1 MRFSLRWL
9 AVDRV
14 SIIYFCIINLK
25 SNSPTEVSSS
35 TYLLDSYIIFRFT
48 ASILDLVRQWKS
60 WNELCAWRFCF
71 PTKNCIFATMFSTV
85 CMPYYVI
92 RFIGYPLESGI
103 MMLFAPA
110 SIHPDSFAL
119 SDNFSLNRL
128 MDFYSPSKISGRFRI
143 ALLKIFIIVV
153 EL

>member
-1 MRFSLRWL
+1 M
-9 AVDRV
+9 
-14 SIIYFCIINLK
+14 
-25 SNSPTEVSSS
+25 
-35 TYLLDSYIIFRFT
+35 YLLDSYIIFRFT
-48 ASILDLVRQWKS
+48 ASVLDLVRQWKIR
-60 WNELCAWRFCF
+60 NELCAWRFCF

-119 SDNFSLNRL
+119 STNFLL
-128 MDFYSPSKISGRFRI
+128 TKLIDFDYPSNISGSFRI
-143 ALLKIFIIVV
+143 ALLKIFIPVV
-153 EL
+153 EV